1 MAGGIFSNGGAARG
15 RDLDQPAVTG
25 EPVITEAEALDCC
38 RDGGPGN
45 ETGTA
50 VGELIVDS
58 GGAGQGVLAVE
69 RFVQAQHLTRTID
82 NNPARAPGA
91 RTAGAGGERITGAAD
106 GDVRPAL
113 DRLTAGECQVCH
125 EPIGLTAETVVLDEA
140 DEARGGQAHQDA
152 GDDHGD
158 HDLDEGKAKGAIQN
172 ERFVFTD
179 ERSDLGS
186 STTDER

>member
-1 MAGGIFSNGGAARG
+1 MAGGIFSNGGAARD

-25 EPVITEAEALDCC
+25 GPVITEAEALG
-38 RDGGPGN
+38 RPQGN
-45 ETGTA
+45 KASTG
-50 VGELIVDS
+50 VGRLI
-58 GGAGQGVLAVE
+58 GQGAGAGQGVLAVE
-69 RFVQAQHLTRTID
+69 RFVQAQHLARTID

-91 RTAGAGGERITGAAD
+91 RTAGAGGKRITGAAD

-113 DRLTAGECQVCH
+113 DRLTAGKRQVCH
-125 EPIGLTAETVVLDEA
+125 EPIGLTAETVVLDEV

-179 ERSDLGS
+179 ERSDPGS